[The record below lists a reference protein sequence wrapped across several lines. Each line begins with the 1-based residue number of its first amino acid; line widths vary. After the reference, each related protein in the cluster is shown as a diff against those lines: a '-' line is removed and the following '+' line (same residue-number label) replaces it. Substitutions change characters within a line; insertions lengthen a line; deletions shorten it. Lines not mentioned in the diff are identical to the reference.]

1 MIMTR
6 WHLDDPIGRL
16 IERFPAVKSFRY
28 SAIAEEDERNRSKGE
43 ALFPE
48 HKSLS
53 FLLERKKAMTQAS
66 WESEYQQNPIVV
78 GGGIFPIEKL
88 TTMALL
94 DRTNILKSVRY
105 WDKAGTEDAGAYPAG
120 VLIHMLKDKRF
131 VIEHVVRGRWSALER
146 EQHIKAWAER
156 DRELIKGSYEI
167 GVEQEPGSAGKNRRK
182 TRSATSPAT
191 KCSPTRSRAPR
202 RSAPSRSQLKCRAAM
217 SGSSPALGN
226 ANIWTSSSN
235 FRAASSG
242 TKSTQ
247 VRARSTGSSHVRA
260 TTWTPLHHD
269 AGTASLLA

>member
-120 VLIHMLKDKRF
+120 VLIHMLKDKKF

-167 GVEQEPGSAGKNRRK
+167 GVEQEPGSAGKE
-182 TRSATSPAT
+182 SAENTIRNLAGYKVFADKVT
-191 KCSPTRSRAPR
+191 
-202 RSAPSRSQLKCRAAM
+202 
-217 SGSSPALGN
+217 GS
-226 ANIWTSSSN
+226 
-235 FRAASSG
+235 
-242 TKSTQ
+242 KE
-247 VRARSTGSSHVRA
+247 VRAEPFAAQVQGGNVWLIAGPWQRQYLDELEQFPSGKFRDQVDASTGAFNRLVSRPSYN
-260 TTWTPLHHD
+260 LD
-269 AGTASLLA
+269 ALAS